1 MNGSIRQTLPFIGLL
16 FTVIVVYSEDSF
28 YFGQFSSRIGCG
40 LLSEV
45 VSHVRLFVTPWTIA
59 YQTPLSMEF
68 SRQGYWSGLP
78 FLFPRDLPN
87 PGIESGSPS
96 LQADS
101 SLFEPPGKHN
111 GLLSLRF
118 QLRSGVGE

>member
-68 SRQGYWSGLP
+68 SRQGYWSG
-78 FLFPRDLPN
+78 
-87 PGIESGSPS
+87 
-96 LQADS
+96 
-101 SLFEPPGKHN
+101 
-111 GLLSLRF
+111 
-118 QLRSGVGE
+118 